1 MAGVEPA
8 LFSAGFCDQRVY
20 YTINNKARYFRIR
33 LCTHQQ
39 EYLQHLEAFLRLIE
53 PIIEDLKAKGFI
65 K

>member
-1 MAGVEPA
+1 MAVTELQKISPRSV
-8 LFSAGFCDQRVY
+8 LSP
-20 YTINNKARYFRIR
+20 RYKQQSPSEQSEG
-33 LCTHQQ
+33 LCTQQQ